1 MEVRPEHPTRAPWAV
16 WHPIVIF
23 LGASFLAAIVVA
35 IVGVTTN
42 YIDVNDLDNEDQL
55 PRLILVTGV
64 AQYAFIFLGLKWLS
78 RSRGT
83 GDMRADFHLQ
93 VRASDW
99 VAFFWG
105 VGLLFA
111 ASIALGLILDVF
123 GLEADTQEV
132 VEAARQADDLAERL
146 GFALIIAVVAPI
158 LEEMLFRGALLDA
171 LKARTST
178 TRAVWWTG
186 VIFGLVHALDP
197 AAFLL
202 VPALVALGVI
212 LGFVRERSGS
222 LSKPILMHM
231 GFNAVTATALF
242 VAAGG

>member
-1 MEVRPEHPTRAPWAV
+1 MWQ
-16 WHPIVIF
+16 PIVIF
-23 LGASFLAAIVVA
+23 LGAAFLAAVVVA
-35 IVGVTTN
+35 IVGVTTS
-42 YIDVNDLDNEDQL
+42 YIDINDLDNEDQL
-55 PRLILVTGV
+55 PRIILVTGA
-64 AQYAFIFLGLKWLS
+64 AQYAFIYLGLNLLS

-83 GDMRADFHLQ
+83 GDMRSDFHLQ
-93 VRASDW
+93 VRANDW

-111 ASIALGLILDVF
+111 ASIALGLVLDVF

-132 VEAARQADDLAERL
+132 VEAARDAEDLGERI
-146 GFALIIAVVAPI
+146 GFALVIAVLAPI

-171 LKARTST
+171 FKARTST

-186 VIFGLVHALDP
+186 IIFGLVHALDP

-212 LGFVRERSGS
+212 LGYVRERSGS

-242 VAAGG
+242 FSTGA